1 MGTPIK
7 RLILNDTSYNPINNF
22 KKNPTTMKF
31 LLIVALLPCAL
42 AQCPEEELPE
52 CQRADMLCG
61 GRPRED
67 GCLSSYWCMFI
78 DPYAK
83 CSSKK
88 QCPAECLDTELM
100 CPGEPDQDG
109 CPTQDTC
116 IPKMTDDCFNHC
128 PVECGEM
135 ERLCIGDVDSEGCPL
150 ADYCIPDDPGTTCKE
165 ELEEEELEEEEE
177 EEEELVCEDNETVCK
192 GAPGTPDTC
201 MKIDPEAPCPQFC
214 PPSCDPEK
222 EVYCNGPVEENGCEL
237 EGTCVPYEPTAICP
251 QNCPMYC
258 PAGEWSCYIEWDE
271 NGCDTMTCSNG
282 GVCPEIEFI

>member
-67 GCLSSYWCMFI
+67 GCLSSYWCMYI

-83 CSSKK
+83 CSSK
-88 QCPAECLDTELM
+88 
-100 CPGEPDQDG
+100 
-109 CPTQDTC
+109 
-116 IPKMTDDCFNHC
+116 NHC

-150 ADYCIPDDPGTTCKE
+150 ADYCIPDEPGTTCKE
-165 ELEEEELEEEEE
+165 ELEEEE
-177 EEEELVCEDNETVCK
+177 EELVCEDNEIVCH

-282 GVCPEIEFI
+282 GVCPEIEFN